1 MRISLDKE
9 KKIILLKWLKQG
21 YINTMDMPELLSDS
35 DNAFL
40 QLMQSLPDEEDSE

>member
-9 KKIILLKWLKQG
+9 KKIILLKWLKG
-21 YINTMDMPELLSDS
+21 YINPMDMPELLSDS

-40 QLMQSLPDEEDSE
+40 QLMQSLPDEEDEE

>member
-21 YINTMDMPELLSDS
+21 YINPMDMPELLSDR

-40 QLMQSLPDEEDSE
+40 QLMQSLPDEEDEE